1 MEIELID
8 KKKEKLVDKKWF
20 ALYTKPRWEKKVNL
34 TLLKKGIE
42 VWCPVQKVQKQW
54 SDRKK
59 IIEEPLFKSYLFVQI
74 DYVPERLRVLMT
86 DGALNFVHYLGKP
99 AIIRNEEIDVIK
111 RYLNEEKSKIDIISA
126 EGFKKD
132 SKVKINTGV
141 FIDQEGTILRT
152 GKRKVYVELKSLG
165 QIMIVEFSI
174 DSIVAM

>member
-1 MEIELID
+1 MMISN
-8 KKKEKLVDKKWF
+8 KEEVKLVEKKWF
-20 ALYTKPRWEKKVNL
+20 VIYTKPRWEKKVYAA
-34 TLLKKGIE
+34 LLKKQVE

-74 DYVPERLRVLMT
+74 DYVSERLRVLMT

-99 AIIRNEEIDVIK
+99 AIIRNNEIDVIK
-111 RYLNEEKSKIDIISA
+111 RYLNEEKSKIDIIA
-126 EGFKKD
+126 ADGFKRD
-132 SKVKINTGV
+132 TKVKINTGV

-165 QIMIVEFSI
+165 QVMIVEFSI
-174 DSIVAM
+174 DSIVAV

>member
-1 MEIELID
+1 MTSDKTNDTEI
-8 KKKEKLVDKKWF
+8 VNKKWF
-20 ALYTKPRWEKKVNL
+20 VIYTKPRWEKKVNAS
-34 TLLKKGIE
+34 LLKKQID

-59 IIEEPLFKSYLFVQI
+59 IIEEPLFKSYIFVRI
-74 DYVPERLRVLMT
+74 DYEVERLKVLMT

-99 AIIRNEEIDVIK
+99 AIIRDVEIDIIK
-111 RYLNEEKSKIDIISA
+111 RYLNEEKSKIDIISS

-165 QIMIVEFSI
+165 QVMIVEFNI
-174 DSIVAM
+174 DALVPA

>member
-1 MEIELID
+1 MMISN
-8 KKKEKLVDKKWF
+8 KEEVKLVEKKWF
-20 ALYTKPRWEKKVNL
+20 VIYTKPRWEKKVYAA
-34 TLLKKGIE
+34 LLKKQVE

-74 DYVPERLRVLMT
+74 DYVSERLRVLMT

-99 AIIRNEEIDVIK
+99 AIICNEEIDVIK

-132 SKVKINTGV
+132 TKVKINTGV
-141 FIDQEGTILRT
+141 FIDQEGTIFRT

-165 QIMIVEFSI
+165 QVMIVEFSI